1 MADVLIIALAALCTL
16 LPFWIAARQGLLA
29 WVSPL
34 HLLGYFCGLG
44 FLAKALAYAIA
55 PDLAFYASF
64 DPAPGAAL
72 AGAIYLGGFVA
83 LICAGYLLAC
93 KPQQPPAA
101 RIMAARG
108 IALGVQPMGALVGL
122 ALVVSLV
129 TVLLILRARGLGLGE
144 AGLIAGLNRTKQ
156 INVNADGIGAT
167 LAGIKTLFVIP
178 KCAFVL
184 CLAQMIVQP
193 TPPRVMMTLALAGA
207 LVGIAL
213 VSGDRFELV
222 ELAIYALATY
232 ALLGG
237 RLGWRQGL
245 LGLACAWLIV
255 MLSAYMTELR
265 LGGQGASLLR
275 QIIGSTYFLD
285 INVAVMVTGH
295 VETAQML
302 LGQSYG
308 WWVFGWVPRD
318 IWPDKPAIDLG
329 VYFKREIMGLATGG
343 AFNVTGPG
351 EAFINFGWAGLA
363 VAPVLGWAFRLGEA
377 YLLNAR
383 HIAQRGT
390 AFLYPLLFYPFVQA
404 CLQSSFSAFI
414 VGAGAQLMLIMVIGA
429 VFLRPLRWRAVSS
442 KRMSYA

>member
-16 LPFWIAARQGLLA
+16 LPFWIAARHGLLG

-44 FLAKALAYAIA
+44 FLVKAVAYAAA
-55 PDLAFYASF
+55 PDLAFYARF

-72 AGAIYLGGFVA
+72 VGAIYLGGFVA
-83 LICAGYLLAC
+83 LICLGYLLAC
-93 KPQQPPAA
+93 KPQPAAA
-101 RIMAARG
+101 RIIAAR
-108 IALGVQPMGALVGL
+108 AVAAGVQPMGALVGIAL
-122 ALVVSLV
+122 AVSVV
-129 TVLLILRARGLGLGE
+129 TVLLILQARGAAPGE
-144 AGLIAGLNRTKQ
+144 AGVIAALNRAKQ
-156 INVNADGIGAT
+156 INVNADGVGAT

-178 KCAFVL
+178 KYVFVL
-184 CLAQMIVQP
+184 CLAQTILH
-193 TPPRVMMTLALAGA
+193 PRPALLGMTLALGA
-207 LVGIAL
+207 ALLGVAL

-222 ELAIYALATY
+222 ELAIYALATH
-232 ALLGG
+232 AILGG
-237 RLGWRQGL
+237 RIGWRQGA
-245 LGLACAWLIV
+245 LGLACATGIV

-265 LGGQGASLLR
+265 LGAQGASLLH

-295 VETAQML
+295 LEPAQML

-329 VYFKREIMGLATGG
+329 VYFKREVMGISTGG

-363 VAPVLGWAFRLGEA
+363 VAPVLGWAFRVGEA
-377 YLLNAR
+377 VLLD
-383 HIAQRGT
+383 AQRTARTGA
-390 AFLYPLLFYPFVQA
+390 AFLYPILFYPFVQA

-414 VGAGAQLMLIMVIGA
+414 VGAAAQLVLIVMIRA
-429 VFLRPLRWRAVSS
+429 LSIRPLYWRAVPIERLSH
-442 KRMSYA
+442 A

>member
-83 LICAGYLLAC
+83 LICLGYLLAC
-93 KPQQPPAA
+93 KPQPAA
-101 RIMAARG
+101 AQIIAAR
-108 IALGVQPMGALVGL
+108 AVAAGVQPMGALVGL

-222 ELAIYALATY
+222 ELAIYTLATY

-265 LGGQGASLLR
+265 LGGQGATLLR

-295 VETAQML
+295 LEPAQML

-329 VYFKREIMGLATGG
+329 VYFKREVMGITTGG

-363 VAPVLGWAFRLGEA
+363 VAPALGWVFRAGEA
-377 YLLNAR
+377 VLLD
-383 HIAQRGT
+383 AQRTARTGA
-390 AFLYPLLFYPFVQA
+390 AFLYPILFYPFVQA

-414 VGAGAQLMLIMVIGA
+414 VGAAAQLVLIVMIRA
-429 VFLRPLRWRAVSS
+429 LFIRPLHWRAVPIERLSH
-442 KRMSYA
+442 A